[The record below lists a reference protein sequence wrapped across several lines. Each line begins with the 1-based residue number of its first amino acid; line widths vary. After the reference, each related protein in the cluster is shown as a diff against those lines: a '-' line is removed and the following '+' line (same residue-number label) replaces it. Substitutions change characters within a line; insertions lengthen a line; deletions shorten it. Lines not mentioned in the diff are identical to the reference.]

1 MSALGLVAVAVGRP
15 GADAARR
22 RLQQPHDTVRPKA
35 GKQNLLPD
43 RESHSNQAG
52 GVLHRF
58 AKEKRVHILI
68 SDVSMTFQYE
78 ATQQHVTMDSR
89 DPPAQTRVPFEKSLE
104 K

>member
-43 RESHSNQAG
+43 RESHSDCNLPQSG
-52 GVLHRF
+52 RGVLHR
-58 AKEKRVHILI
+58 KREKTR
-68 SDVSMTFQYE
+68 
-78 ATQQHVTMDSR
+78 TMSR
-89 DPPAQTRVPFEKSLE
+89 
-104 K
+104 